1 MADVLAIWISALLTI
16 MITTLAWKEQPISR
30 FANHIYTGV
39 VVAHSTILACGN
51 IMNIGVNKI
60 TAGNYIYV
68 LAILLGILTYARYSK
83 ANFWMYRYPIALV
96 MGIGIG
102 TSMRGLIGGSVLD
115 QIRNSFLQLAQPG
128 DAMAS
133 VNNIIFTVI
142 LLSALSYFLF
152 TIKATRSETAM
163 RFSALGRYAMMGAFG
178 YSFANTIATRINQY
192 AGRIAFLLIDWLHIA
207 G

>member
-16 MITTLAWKEQPISR
+16 MITTLAWKDQPISR

-39 VVAHSTILACGN
+39 VVAHSTILAWGN

-102 TSMRGLIGGSVLD
+102 TSMRGLVGGSVLD
-115 QIRNSFLQLAQPG
+115 QVRNSFLQLAQPG

-133 VNNIIFTVI
+133 VNNIIFVVI

-178 YSFANTIATRINQY
+178 YSFANTIATRITQY